1 MHYEYGILNETS
13 RLGGIILTNPYSMH
27 TSKKLKFTQRTWF
40 LLIGIIF
47 IASTLR
53 SPLTSVGPLISSIR
67 DSLAISNVLAGF
79 LTTIPL
85 LAFALIS
92 PFAPKIARRF
102 GMELTLFVSLV
113 LLTAGIIIRSL
124 GTTPNLLIGTFLIG
138 LAIAFGNV
146 LLPGLIKLN
155 FPLHLGLIT
164 GIYSV
169 SMNLS
174 ASIAVGVSVPL
185 AHGTQFGWEGA
196 LGVWALLA
204 FIALLVWLPQ
214 LKNNSLPD
222 TVEIPVEKAKSLS
235 LWRSP
240 LAWSVTFFM
249 GFQSLIFYTTSA
261 WMPEVL
267 KAQGIGIDSAGWMVS
282 LMQFSQLPITFIV
295 PILAGKVKDQRWIVV
310 GVAILYLLAYGGI
323 MAGGT
328 ALIPLWM
335 IMIGIAGGAAFG
347 LSMMFFTLRTRSPH
361 EAADLS
367 GMAQSFGYLLA
378 AIGPVLFGL
387 LHDFTSGWTV
397 PMLII
402 IVASLIVFLSGMKA
416 GKNAFVTSE
425 ENK

>member
-1 MHYEYGILNETS
+1 MN
-13 RLGGIILTNPYSMH
+13 TN
-27 TSKKLKFTQRTWF
+27 KKLKFTRNTWF

-102 GMELTLFVSLV
+102 GMELTLFVSLI
-113 LLTAGIIIRSL
+113 LLTAGIITRSL

-155 FPLHLGLIT
+155 FPLHMGLIT

-174 ASIAVGVSVPL
+174 AAIAVGVSAPL
-185 AHGTQFGWEGA
+185 SHNTHFGWRGA

-214 LKNNSLPD
+214 LKNKKSPNSLD
-222 TVEIPVEKAKSLS
+222 IHLEKAKSPS

-267 KAQGIGIDSAGWMVS
+267 KTQGISPDSAGWMVS
-282 LMQFSQLPITFIV
+282 LLQFAQLPMTFIV
-295 PILAGKVKDQRWIVV
+295 PILAGKVKDQRWIVA
-310 GVAILYLLAYGGI
+310 GVALLYLLGYGGI
-323 MAGGT
+323 MAGTT
-328 ALIPLWM
+328 ALVPLFM
-335 IMIGIAGGAAFG
+335 ILIGIAGGAAFG
-347 LSMMFFTLRTRSPH
+347 LSMMFFSLRTRTPH

-378 AIGPVLFGL
+378 AVGPVLFGL

-402 IVASLIVFLSGMKA
+402 IIASLIVLLSGLKA
-416 GKNAFVTSE
+416 GKNTFVTPE
-425 ENK
+425 

>member
-1 MHYEYGILNETS
+1 MKQVYF
-13 RLGGIILTNPYSMH
+13 GGYILTNPHSMH
-27 TSKKLKFTQRTWF
+27 TSKKLKFTRNTWF

-53 SPLTSVGPLISSIR
+53 SPLTSVGPLIASIR

-102 GMELTLFVSLV
+102 GMELTLFVSLI
-113 LLTAGIIIRSL
+113 LLTAGILIRSL

-155 FPLHLGLIT
+155 FPLHIGLIT

-185 AHGTQFGWEGA
+185 ANGTRFGWEGA
-196 LGVWALLA
+196 LGVWALLT

-214 LKNNSLPD
+214 LKNKRFPD
-222 TVEIPVEKAKSLS
+222 PAEILVVKAKSPA

-267 KAQGIGIDSAGWMVS
+267 KTQGISMDSAGWMVS
-282 LMQFSQLPITFIV
+282 LLQFSQLPMTFIV

-310 GVAILYLLAYGGI
+310 GVAILYLLGYGGI

-328 ALIPLWM
+328 TLVPLWM
-335 IMIGIAGGAAFG
+335 ILIGIAGGATFG

-425 ENK
+425 ESK

>member
-1 MHYEYGILNETS
+1 MY
-13 RLGGIILTNPYSMH
+13 TN
-27 TSKKLKFTQRTWF
+27 KKLKFARNTWF

-67 DSLAISNVLAGF
+67 ESLAISNVLAGF

-85 LAFALIS
+85 LAFAIIS

-102 GMELTLFVSLV
+102 GMEVTLFVSLI

-155 FPLHLGLIT
+155 FPLHIGLIT

-174 ASIAVGVSVPL
+174 ASIAAGISVPL
-185 AHGTQFGWEGA
+185 AHETQFGWEGA
-196 LGVWALLA
+196 LGIWALLT

-214 LKNNSLPD
+214 LKNKRMPDSVKLP
-222 TVEIPVEKAKSLS
+222 TKTSKSPI

-267 KAQGIGIDSAGWMVS
+267 KTQGISPDSAGWMVS
-282 LMQFSQLPITFIV
+282 LLQFSQLPMTFIV
-295 PILAGKVKDQRWIVV
+295 PILAGKVKDQRWIVA
-310 GVAILYLLAYGGI
+310 GVALLYLLGYGGI
-323 MAGGT
+323 MVGGT
-328 ALIPLWM
+328 ALVPLWM

-347 LSMMFFTLRTRSPH
+347 LSMMFFSLRTRTPH

-402 IVASLIVFLSGMKA
+402 IGATLIVFLSGMKA
-416 GKNAFVTSE
+416 GKNTFVTPE
-425 ENK
+425 

>member
-1 MHYEYGILNETS
+1 M
-13 RLGGIILTNPYSMH
+13 TNPHSMN
-27 TSKKLKFTQRTWF
+27 SNKKLKFTRNTWF

-53 SPLTSVGPLISSIR
+53 SPLTSVGPLISSIK

-102 GMELTLFVSLV
+102 GMELTLFVSLI

-155 FPLHLGLIT
+155 FPLHIGLIT

-185 AHGTQFGWEGA
+185 AHETQFGWEGA
-196 LGVWALLA
+196 LGIWALLT
-204 FIALLVWLPQ
+204 FIALLIWLPQ
-214 LKNNSLPD
+214 LKNKRLPD
-222 TVEIPVEKAKSLS
+222 SVIMTADKAKSPA

-267 KAQGIGIDSAGWMVS
+267 NTQGISPDSAGWMVS
-282 LMQFSQLPITFIV
+282 LLQFSQLPMTFVV
-295 PILAGKVKDQRWIVV
+295 PILAGKVKDQRWIVA
-310 GVAILYLLAYGGI
+310 GVAILYLLGYGGI
-323 MAGGT
+323 MVGGT
-328 ALIPLWM
+328 ALVPLWM

-347 LSMMFFTLRTRSPH
+347 LSMMFFSLRTRTPH

-367 GMAQSFGYLLA
+367 GMAQSFGYALA

-387 LHDFTSGWTV
+387 LHDFTSGWSV

-402 IVASLIVFLSGMKA
+402 IGATLIVFLSGMKA
-416 GKNAFVTSE
+416 GKNNFVTPE
-425 ENK
+425 ETK

>member
-1 MHYEYGILNETS
+1 MNS
-13 RLGGIILTNPYSMH
+13 N
-27 TSKKLKFTQRTWF
+27 KKLKFTRNTWF

-53 SPLTSVGPLISSIR
+53 SPLTSVGPLISSIK

-102 GMELTLFVSLV
+102 GMELTLFVSLI

-155 FPLHLGLIT
+155 FPLHIGLIT

-185 AHGTQFGWEGA
+185 AHETQFGWEGA
-196 LGVWALLA
+196 LGIWALLT
-204 FIALLVWLPQ
+204 FIALLIWLPQ
-214 LKNNSLPD
+214 LKNKRLPD
-222 TVEIPVEKAKSLS
+222 SVIMTADKAKSPA

-267 KAQGIGIDSAGWMVS
+267 NTQGISPDSAGWMVS
-282 LMQFSQLPITFIV
+282 LLQFSQLPMTFVV
-295 PILAGKVKDQRWIVV
+295 PILAGKVKDQRWIVA
-310 GVAILYLLAYGGI
+310 GVAILYLLGYGGI
-323 MAGGT
+323 MVGGT
-328 ALIPLWM
+328 ALVPLWM

-347 LSMMFFTLRTRSPH
+347 LSMMFFSLRTRTPH

-367 GMAQSFGYLLA
+367 GMAQSFGYALA

-387 LHDFTSGWTV
+387 LHDFTSGWSV

-402 IVASLIVFLSGMKA
+402 IGATLIVFLSGMKA
-416 GKNAFVTSE
+416 GKNNFVTPE
-425 ENK
+425 ETK

>member
-1 MHYEYGILNETS
+1 VILLS
-13 RLGGIILTNPYSMH
+13 KQLDLGGRILTNSHSNY
-27 TSKKLKFTQRTWF
+27 TSKKLNFTKKTWI

-53 SPLTSVGPLISSIR
+53 SPLTTVGPLISSIK
-67 DSLAISNVLAGF
+67 DSLTISNALAGL

-92 PFAPKIARRF
+92 PFAPKISRRF
-102 GMELTLFVSLV
+102 GLEWTLFFSLL
-113 LLTAGIIIRSL
+113 LLTAGIVIRSQ
-124 GTTPNLLIGTFLIG
+124 GSTSNLLIGTFLLG

-155 FPLHLGLIT
+155 FPLHIGLIT

-185 AHGTQFGWEGA
+185 ANGMKFGWEGA
-196 LGVWALLA
+196 LGIWGVLS
-204 FIALLVWLPQ
+204 FIAMLIWFPQ
-214 LKNNSLPD
+214 LKNKKPSKVDVISSLKTNSP
-222 TVEIPVEKAKSLS
+222 S
-235 LWRSP
+235 LWRSS

-261 WMPEVL
+261 WLPEVL
-267 KAQGIGIDSAGWMVS
+267 KSQGMHAGNAGWMVS

-295 PILAGKVKDQRWIVV
+295 PILAGKVKDQRWIVASV
-310 GVAILYLLAYGGI
+310 TVLYLLGYVGI
-323 MAGGT
+323 MVGGT
-328 ALIPLWM
+328 ALVPLFM

-347 LSMMFFTLRTRSPH
+347 LSMMFFSLRTRTPH
-361 EAADLS
+361 EAANLS
-367 GMAQSFGYLLA
+367 GMAQSFGYALA
-378 AIGPVLFGL
+378 ATGPVLFGI
-387 LHDFTSGWTV
+387 LHDFTSSWKI

-402 IVASLIVFLSGMKA
+402 IISSIVILISGMKA
-416 GKNAFVTSE
+416 GKDVFVTP
-425 ENK
+425 K

>member
-1 MHYEYGILNETS
+1 MKQVDF
-13 RLGGIILTNPYSMH
+13 GGIILTNPHSMH
-27 TSKKLKFTQRTWF
+27 TSKKLKFTRNTWF

-53 SPLTSVGPLISSIR
+53 SPLTSVGPLISSIK

-102 GMELTLFVSLV
+102 GMELTLFVSLI

-155 FPLHLGLIT
+155 FPLHIGLIT

-196 LGVWALLA
+196 LGIWAASIIYRTTCLA
-204 FIALLVWLPQ
+204 P
-214 LKNNSLPD
+214 S
-222 TVEIPVEKAKSLS
+222 T
-235 LWRSP
+235 
-240 LAWSVTFFM
+240 
-249 GFQSLIFYTTSA
+249 
-261 WMPEVL
+261 
-267 KAQGIGIDSAGWMVS
+267 
-282 LMQFSQLPITFIV
+282 
-295 PILAGKVKDQRWIVV
+295 
-310 GVAILYLLAYGGI
+310 
-323 MAGGT
+323 
-328 ALIPLWM
+328 
-335 IMIGIAGGAAFG
+335 
-347 LSMMFFTLRTRSPH
+347 
-361 EAADLS
+361 
-367 GMAQSFGYLLA
+367 
-378 AIGPVLFGL
+378 
-387 LHDFTSGWTV
+387 
-397 PMLII
+397 
-402 IVASLIVFLSGMKA
+402 
-416 GKNAFVTSE
+416 
-425 ENK
+425 

>member
-1 MHYEYGILNETS
+1 MCCEYVILEETS
-13 RLGGIILTNPYSMH
+13 RLGGTILTIRYSTH
-27 TSKKLKFTQRTWF
+27 TSKKLKFTRNTWF

-102 GMELTLFVSLV
+102 GMELTLFISLI

-124 GTTPNLLIGTFLIG
+124 STAPNLLIGTFLIG

-155 FPLHLGLIT
+155 FPLHIGLIT

-169 SMNLS
+169 AMNLS
-174 ASIAVGVSVPL
+174 ASIAAGVSVPL

-196 LGVWALLA
+196 LGIWALLT

-214 LKNNSLPD
+214 LKNKRLPNSVKM
-222 TVEIPVEKAKSLS
+222 TVEKVKSPP

-267 KAQGIGIDSAGWMVS
+267 KTQGLSADSAGWMVS
-282 LMQFSQLPITFIV
+282 LLQFAQLPMTFIV

-310 GVAILYLLAYGGI
+310 GVAILYLLGYGGI
-323 MAGGT
+323 MVGGT
-328 ALIPLWM
+328 ALVPLWM

-347 LSMMFFTLRTRSPH
+347 LAMMFFTLRTRSPQ
-361 EAADLS
+361 EAANLS
-367 GMAQSFGYLLA
+367 GMAQSFGYSLA

-387 LHDFTSGWTV
+387 LHDFTSNWTI

-402 IVASLIVFLSGMKA
+402 IVATLIVLLSGMKA

-425 ENK
+425 

>member
-1 MHYEYGILNETS
+1 MKQVDF
-13 RLGGIILTNPYSMH
+13 GGNILTNPHSTH
-27 TSKKLKFTQRTWF
+27 TTKKLKFTRNTWF

-53 SPLTSVGPLISSIR
+53 SPLTSVGPLISSIK

-102 GMELTLFVSLV
+102 GMELTLFVSLI

-155 FPLHLGLIT
+155 FPLHIGLIT

-185 AHGTQFGWEGA
+185 AHETQFGWEGA
-196 LGVWALLA
+196 LGIWALLT

-214 LKNNSLPD
+214 LKNKRLPSSVNM
-222 TVEIPVEKAKSLS
+222 TAEKANSPS

-267 KAQGIGIDSAGWMVS
+267 NTQGISPDSAGWMVS
-282 LMQFSQLPITFIV
+282 LLQFSQLPMTFIV
-295 PILAGKVKDQRWIVV
+295 PILAGKVKDQRWIVA
-310 GVAILYLLAYGGI
+310 GVAILYLLGYGGI
-323 MAGGT
+323 MVGGT
-328 ALIPLWM
+328 SLVPLWM
-335 IMIGIAGGAAFG
+335 IMIGVAGGAAFG
-347 LSMMFFTLRTRSPH
+347 LSMMFFSLRTRTPH

-367 GMAQSFGYLLA
+367 GMAQSFGYALA

-387 LHDFTSGWTV
+387 LHDFTSSWTV

-402 IVASLIVFLSGMKA
+402 IGGILIVFLSGMKA
-416 GKNAFVTSE
+416 GKNNFVTSE

>member
-1 MHYEYGILNETS
+1 MKQVDF
-13 RLGGIILTNPYSMH
+13 GGIILTNPHSTH
-27 TSKKLKFTQRTWF
+27 TTKKLKFTRNTWF

-102 GMELTLFVSLV
+102 GMELTLFVSLI

-155 FPLHLGLIT
+155 FPLHIGLIT

-196 LGVWALLA
+196 LGIWALLT

-214 LKNNSLPD
+214 LKNKRLPD
-222 TVEIPVEKAKSLS
+222 SVKMPAEKAKSPT

-267 KAQGIGIDSAGWMVS
+267 KTQGISPDSAGWMVS
-282 LMQFSQLPITFIV
+282 LLQFSQLPMTFIV

-310 GVAILYLLAYGGI
+310 GVAILYLMGYGGI
-323 MAGGT
+323 MVGGT
-328 ALIPLWM
+328 ALVPLWM

-347 LSMMFFTLRTRSPH
+347 LSMMFFSLRTRTPH

-367 GMAQSFGYLLA
+367 GMAQSFGYALA

-402 IVASLIVFLSGMKA
+402 IGATLIVLLSGMKA